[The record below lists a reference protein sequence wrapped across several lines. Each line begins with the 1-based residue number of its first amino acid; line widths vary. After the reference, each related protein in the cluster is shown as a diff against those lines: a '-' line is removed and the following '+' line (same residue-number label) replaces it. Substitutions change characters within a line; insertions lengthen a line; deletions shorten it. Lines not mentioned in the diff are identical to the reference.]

1 MNRAPS
7 TGPRRL
13 AVTFLEISVCAVLP
27 LLALIYVFTLVAG
40 DGQATDFET
49 ALYSAG
55 DAVRR
60 GENPYPTADDPMF
73 LRGLAYVY
81 PPLTAI
87 VSVPFTLLPVGAAGI
102 AVMVLLTAGVA
113 ATLLALGVR
122 DWRCYGLAYAW
133 PPVFSAIQTGNVT
146 IPLALCAAL
155 AWRFRT
161 RAWGAGASIGLGLAI
176 KLFLWPLTVWL
187 AASRRYAEAL
197 VSIVVASVLLVL
209 SWAVIGFKGFREYPH
224 LLDRLEDLLGA
235 EAYTVYALGLDLGL
249 SSGAARALW
258 IALGVVL
265 LALVVVMARRGDE
278 RRAFVLALAAT
289 LACTPLVWL
298 HYFALLLVAVA
309 ISEPRLGP
317 AWFVPLAM
325 YLSTATHNG
334 TTFQTILT
342 IAVAA
347 LTVAVALR
355 PAWPRRHAVLAP
367 SSSAAGGR
375 P

>member
-1 MNRAPS
+1 MNRPRT

-13 AVTFLEISVCAVLP
+13 AVTFLEASVCAVLP

-40 DGQATDFET
+40 DGKATDFET
-49 ALYSAG
+49 ALYGAG
-55 DAVRR
+55 EAVRT
-60 GENPYPTADDPMF
+60 GDSPYPAADDPMF

-102 AVMVLLTAGVA
+102 AVMALLTAGVA
-113 ATLLALGVR
+113 ATLLVLGVR

-161 RAWGAGASIGLGLAI
+161 RVAGAGASIGLGLAI

-197 VSIVVASVLLVL
+197 VSIVVAAALLVL
-209 SWAVIGFKGFREYPH
+209 SWAAIGFKGFREYPD

-249 SSGAARALW
+249 SSGAARGLW

-265 LALVVVMARRGDE
+265 LALVVVVARRGDE

-309 ISEPRLGP
+309 VAQPRLGP

-334 TTFQTILT
+334 TTFQTTLT
-342 IAVAA
+342 IATAA

-367 SSSAAGGR
+367 SSSAPGR
-375 P
+375 